1 MLLSLASLGAR
12 LKEENLTCI
21 VQKDGR
27 ILTSKLRGIRPLLD
41 WIAQGEALHGACA
54 ADRIVGKAAA
64 LLYALMGV
72 KGVFAEAISES
83 GLAVLK
89 KYGICAEYETL
100 TPNIINRE
108 GTGLCP
114 MEQTVLSIDEP
125 SAAYAAL
132 KEKAERLRG
141 TAQEN
146 GGLMPEKMTN
156 RKLAALET
164 RKKLLITAKQIIREK
179 GLVNTSVEEI
189 TRACGVANGTFYTY
203 FKRKEDVVFAIS
215 HDMFREIY
223 EEAQR
228 YDGTFMDRL
237 AFYMV
242 TFSGHIERDGLKL
255 CQEWVRNTVDPDL
268 VENPY
273 DREKL
278 RMDNDCMK
286 GMIQTGVERGELK
299 EDTPVGALADALTDV
314 IYGEMLCWDMSGG
327 AYGFEERTKTFCTK
341 FLPAMMKPY
350 LSGNAK

>member
-1 MLLSLASLGAR
+1 
-12 LKEENLTCI
+12 
-21 VQKDGR
+21 
-27 ILTSKLRGIRPLLD
+27 
-41 WIAQGEALHGACA
+41 
-54 ADRIVGKAAA
+54 
-64 LLYALMGV
+64 MGV
-72 KGVFAEAISES
+72 KGVFAEVLSES

-89 KYGICAEYETL
+89 KYGIQAEYATL
-100 TPNIINRE
+100 TPNIMRRD
-108 GTGLCP
+108 GSGLCP

-132 KEKAERLRG
+132 TKKAEQLQR
-141 TAQEN
+141 TAQEH
-146 GGLMPEKMTN
+146 GGSLPEKMTN

-164 RKKLLITAKQIIREK
+164 RKKLLETAKRIIREK

-189 TRACGVANGTFYTY
+189 TKACGVANGTFYTY

-228 YDGTFMDRL
+228 HDGAFMERL
-237 AFYMV
+237 TFYMV

-278 RMDNDCMK
+278 RMDNKSMK
-286 GMIQTGVERGELK
+286 GMIQKGVERGELK
-299 EDTPVGALADALTDV
+299 ENTPVEALADALTDV
-314 IYGEMLCWDMSGG
+314 LYGEMLCWDMSGG
-327 AYGFEERTKTFCTK
+327 AYSFEERTQTFCTK

-350 LSGNAK
+350 LNDHIKS